1 MAGGPWTRGPRSAH
15 AARRG
20 PYAAQLYRV
29 LHQLD
34 AENWPWIAVEMPPD
48 APDWAAIRDRLTRAA
63 GR

>member
-1 MAGGPWTRGPRSAH
+1 MPLDAD
-15 AARRG
+15 
-20 PYAAQLYRV
+20 PYAAELYRV

-48 APDWAAIRDRLTRAA
+48 APDWSAIRDRLTRAA